1 MGVTRKMTRMVLL
14 CMLILSMVSLPT
26 SLARKECTD
35 FLEEALDVLGN
46 AYKTMGP
53 DLLEGMKAVM
63 ENRIK
68 ERITDVSRPHVHIHL
83 VHVHHLLRVIGRLR
97 GVYRNMAD
105 YMSLLISRLFLA
117 FFCTVKI

>member
-1 MGVTRKMTRMVLL
+1 MNKMVLL

-53 DLLEGMKAVM
+53 DLLKGMNAVM
-63 ENRIK
+63 EKSK
-68 ERITDVSRPHVHIHL
+68 EGELFMIPLSQPFHISH
-83 VHVHHLLRVIGRLR
+83 
-97 GVYRNMAD
+97 
-105 YMSLLISRLFLA
+105 
-117 FFCTVKI
+117 